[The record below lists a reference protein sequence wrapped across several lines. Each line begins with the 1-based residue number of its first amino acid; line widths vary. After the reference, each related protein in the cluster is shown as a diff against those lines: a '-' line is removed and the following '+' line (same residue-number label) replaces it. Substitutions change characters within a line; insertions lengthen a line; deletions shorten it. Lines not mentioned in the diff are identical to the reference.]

1 MPLRDGDVFA
11 GYTIL
16 RLLGSGG
23 MGEVYLAQ
31 HPRLPRLEALK
42 ILPASLTGDAE
53 FRQRFNR
60 EADLAATLWHPH
72 IVGLHDRGEFDDQLW
87 ITMDY
92 VEGTDAARLLQEAGS
107 GGLPQ
112 RQVLEIVAAV
122 ADALD
127 YAHQR
132 NLLHRDV
139 KPANILLTGA
149 QTDQQRILL
158 ADFGIARRADEISG
172 LTATNVTVGSIAYA
186 APEQLTGQP
195 LDGRADQYA
204 LAATAF
210 HLLTG
215 VAPYESSNA
224 AVIIGKHLTAPPPV
238 LAEHRPELAPLDAVL
253 TKAMAKDSAQRY
265 ARCQDFAQALA
276 AAAAT
281 DVAPQRQPA
290 TQPAPVWPPV
300 EPAPRAAAPWPVP
313 DQPPPHPR
321 APWQPGPPPPWQ
333 PAPYPAPARV
343 RWPAIVVPLVL
354 AVLLL
359 GAVSFAAT
367 QVLRPRAQASTA
379 TPQWQPYVDYA
390 KQFTVWLTSLNSQSA
405 ASDIQRII
413 DGSTGE
419 FLNDFANR
427 RADFTQSVIDSKVDS
442 QGTVNGAAFESFEGT
457 SAYVLVAATSKV
469 TNSSGANQ
477 DPRNWRLR
485 LKVEH
490 IGTGYKVSKV
500 EFVP

>member
-42 ILPASLTGDAE
+42 ILPASLTSDAE

-60 EADLAATLWHPH
+60 EADLAATLWHPN

-92 VEGTDAARLLQEAGS
+92 VEGTDAARLLPETGPN
-107 GGLPQ
+107 GLPEQ
-112 RQVLEIVAAV
+112 QVLEVVAAV

-139 KPANILLTGA
+139 KPANILLTGSEL
-149 QTDQQRILL
+149 DQRRILL
-158 ADFGIARRADEISG
+158 ADFGIARRSDEISG
-172 LTATNVTVGSIAYA
+172 LTATNVTVGSIAYG
-186 APEQLTGQP
+186 APEQLTGEP

-215 VAPYESSNA
+215 VPPYESSNA

-238 LAEHRPELAPLDAVL
+238 LAEHRPALARLDAVL
-253 TKAMAKDSAQRY
+253 TKAMAKDPAQRY
-265 ARCQDFAQALA
+265 PRCADFAQALGA
-276 AAAAT
+276 AMATEVAA
-281 DVAPQRQPA
+281 PSQPA
-290 TQPAPVWPPV
+290 TQPAPMQPPV
-300 EPAPRAAAPWPVP
+300 AAPEYPAPAWRPP
-313 DQPPPHPR
+313 DPPGIPQTK
-321 APWQPGPPPPWQ
+321 PWQPGPWQ
-333 PAPYPAPARV
+333 PIPYPAPPSTKR
-343 RWPAIVVPLVL
+343 RWPAVLVPLVL
-354 AVLLL
+354 VVLLA

-367 QVLRPRAQASTA
+367 EVLRPQAVSTA
-379 TPQWQPYVDYA
+379 APQWQPYVDYA
-390 KQFTVWLTSLNSQSA
+390 KQFTVWLTSLNPQSA
-405 ASDIQRII
+405 TSDVQRIL

-419 FLNDFANR
+419 FHDQFAKTSTS
-427 RADFTQSVIDSKVDS
+427 FTQVVIDSNVVS
-442 QGTVNGAAFESFEGT
+442 TGTVSSAALNSITGT
-457 SAYVLVAATSKV
+457 TAQVLVASTAKTTSASG
-469 TNSSGANQ
+469 SSQ
-477 DPRNWRLR
+477 DPRQYRLILR
-485 LKVEH
+485 VEK
-490 IGTGYKVSKV
+490 IGDAYKVSKV
-500 EFVP
+500 EFVS